1 MNVYIIQQ
9 YVHICAVLYI
19 HSPIDNLFSKCA
31 ARAFSGDPNKLMGS
45 SDKSPKLHIVKQ
57 T

>member
-9 YVHICAVLYI
+9 YVHIYAVLYI

-45 SDKSPKLHIVKQ
+45 SDKSPKL
-57 T
+57 